1 MDWEVITR
9 VLTSPGVSAPR
20 LCFWAALRRV
30 RCELRREAFFPA
42 PPNGL
47 PSHPTLSL
55 RPTSFSPVLTMEE
68 EKDQEEET
76 KEKGHRDP
84 DENIN
89 LLRRQACGSWEG
101 GIRLSAVCP
110 YGAPAAYRPPH
121 THAGC
126 LWCSHSHIE
135 LSHAH
140 QSCGLGL
147 AIPRFTKPG
156 LRAEALCPQRIGKA
170 GILPTPKP
178 IFSLFPQRAH
188 TTRREENISS
198 YE

>member
-1 MDWEVITR
+1 MDWEVISR

-20 LCFWAALRRV
+20 LCFWVALRRV

-47 PSHPTLSL
+47 PGHPTLSL

-68 EKDQEEET
+68 EKDQEEEA

-101 GIRLSAVCP
+101 GIRLSAVHP
-110 YGAPAAYRPPH
+110 YGAPAAYRPYTHMLGACGVH
-121 THAGC
+121 TH
-126 LWCSHSHIE
+126 I
-135 LSHAH
+135 
-140 QSCGLGL
+140 
-147 AIPRFTKPG
+147 
-156 LRAEALCPQRIGKA
+156 
-170 GILPTPKP
+170 
-178 IFSLFPQRAH
+178 
-188 TTRREENISS
+188 
-198 YE
+198 